1 MANVKI
7 SALPAVTTVVP
18 GTDVLPLVSGGITTK
33 ATPTQILAAAL
44 NNPQVIS
51 VSSASDAL
59 RITQAGA
66 GNALVVE
73 DSANPDSTPFVVYS
87 SGKAIV
93 GHTSALATVAYTG
106 AALTPN
112 LQTQGVGM
120 GVSAFGVANWANSAQ
135 SPASMVLSKSKS
147 NTIGTF
153 GLVSSGDVLG
163 SLSFTGD
170 DGTAFI
176 NAAFIQAQV
185 DGTPGTND
193 MPGRLVFSTTADG
206 ANSPTERMRI
216 DNAGRVGIGFAASAG
231 ETLRIQKNITGATVG
246 LGVNNIAS
254 IQSDVTASAR
264 VYNSYVATAAASFTL
279 TQIIHYRTEQGAF
292 GAGSTVTNQY
302 GYLADA
308 SLTGATN
315 NYGFFSNIAS
325 GTGRYN
331 FYATGTAANY
341 FNGDLTIYGG
351 TAIPAGGT
359 AGVGYKFSSTSN
371 LGVFFGSGAPTLAAA
386 QGSLYVRTDGSS
398 IATRLYVN
406 TNGST
411 TWTNVVT
418 AA

>member
-33 ATPTQILAAAL
+33 ATASALVNASLAAPGPIGGTTRGTSAFSTELVGPSASANFTRFPNAL
-44 NNPQVIS
+44 AV
-51 VSSASDAL
+51 VSSTSAGIQANESHNIGLMGEGTANSSNTAIYGVGVYGAGYTASATRCGGVIGEGHVSASADSGSAIGVRGYASDTHSGGLNIGVFGEATGSSTGNYAFYSSTASGTNNYNL
-59 RITQAGA
+59 YIQGTAPNYFAGA
-66 GNALVVE
+66 
-73 DSANPDSTPFVVYS
+73 
-87 SGKAIV
+87 
-93 GHTSALATVAYTG
+93 
-106 AALTPN
+106 
-112 LQTQGVGM
+112 
-120 GVSAFGVANWANSAQ
+120 
-135 SPASMVLSKSKS
+135 
-147 NTIGTF
+147 
-153 GLVSSGDVLG
+153 
-163 SLSFTGD
+163 
-170 DGTAFI
+170 
-176 NAAFIQAQV
+176 
-185 DGTPGTND
+185 
-193 MPGRLVFSTTADG
+193 
-206 ANSPTERMRI
+206 
-216 DNAGRVGIGFAASAG
+216 VGIGTAASAG

-279 TQIIHYRTEQGAF
+279 SQIIHYRTEQGTF

-398 IATRLYVN
+398 TATRLYVN